1 MNEPIIEYREEF
13 NVFDIA
19 RKHAERIA
27 RVVDEQTLANV
38 EDQLAGYGYVK
49 VVRCRDCKHIVWTDN
64 PMTTSHYWCIENDR
78 PCALDDFCS
87 IAERRENGGIESIYD
102 WLWVRERVGE
112 EEAER
117 RKEQQREEERDEA

>member
-19 RKHAERIA
+19 RKYAERVA

-49 VVRCRDCKHIVWTDN
+49 VVRCRDCK
-64 PMTTSHYWCIENDR
+64 WCMAYMSGTYCDYMAHAVA
-78 PCALDDFCS
+78 PDGFCAWG
-87 IAERRENGGIESIYD
+87 ERRCETSEVETSQ
-102 WLWVRERVGE
+102 
-112 EEAER
+112 
-117 RKEQQREEERDEA
+117 KEVDG